1 MKSTPRDFG
10 VCPFVTAQWLLQGK
24 WSIVILHHLSSG
36 KLRFGELEH
45 RMPELTHSTLSSQL
59 KRLEMEGLVH
69 REVFPEVPPRVEYS
83 LTEVGED
90 FVPVLAIIERWG
102 EGYIEHLRKGEVEL
116 R

>member
-59 KRLEMEGLVH
+59 KRLEMEGLVC
-69 REVFPEVPPRVEYS
+69 REVFPEVPPRVEYWLTDTGKS
-83 LTEVGED
+83 LIPAIDQLIGWAKTHFDEV
-90 FVPVLAIIERWG
+90 VRP
-102 EGYIEHLRKGEVEL
+102 
-116 R
+116 